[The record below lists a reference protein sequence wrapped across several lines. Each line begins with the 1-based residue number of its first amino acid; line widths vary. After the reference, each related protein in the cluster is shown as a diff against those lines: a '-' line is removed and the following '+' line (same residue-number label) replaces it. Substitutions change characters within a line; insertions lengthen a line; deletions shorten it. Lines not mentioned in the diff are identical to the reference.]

1 MNAALSALATAIVI
15 NLTWIIYHRKSIKDL
30 TRFDSLLL
38 KETYL
43 NYHKRAYKEKADAY
57 TLGYQAGYQDCESE
71 EEGADDWVGVDLD
84 GLLKEW
90 KADPEKT
97 INIYPFENRPWGRN

>member
-1 MNAALSALATAIVI
+1 MNAVLSALATAIVI
-15 NLTWIIYHRKSIKDL
+15 NLTWVIYYRKSNGAL
-30 TRFDSLLL
+30 TRENNLLQ
-38 KETYL
+38 ETYL

-71 EEGADDWVGVDLD
+71 EEGADDWLGVDLN

-90 KADPEKT
+90 KADPEMT
-97 INIYPFENRPWGRN
+97 LNIYPFKNRPWGRD

>member
-1 MNAALSALATAIVI
+1 MNAVLSALATAIVI
-15 NLTWIIYHRKSIKDL
+15 NLTWVIYYRKSNGAL
-30 TRFDSLLL
+30 TRENNLLQ
-38 KETYL
+38 ETYL

-71 EEGADDWVGVDLD
+71 EEGADDWLGVDLN

-90 KADPEKT
+90 KADPEMT
-97 INIYPFENRPWGRN
+97 LNIYPVKNRPWGRD